1 MKIKLIL
8 ALVAALMSMFG
19 YFTSQEKNPVTGQ
32 MQRVALSPE
41 QEVMLGRK
49 AAPEM
54 AQQHGGLSPDREGQ
68 AIVDRVGQRL
78 VGRGLVGRGLAGQ
91 TPYKFDFH
99 LLRDQRTINAF
110 ALPGGQ
116 IFITEALARKLR
128 SEGEMAGVLGHEVGH
143 VIERHAAEHL
153 AKAQLLQGLGGAA
166 VIAAYD
172 PDRPG
177 SSYQHQVLAQ
187 AMAQLLNMKFGRED
201 ELESDRIGVK
211 LMADA
216 GYDPRGMIRV
226 MQVLAEAGRSRGQS
240 PEFFSTHP
248 NPENRLQRIKEM
260 IEREYPQGVPAGM
273 ER

>member
-8 ALVAALMSMFG
+8 ALVAALMSVFG

-41 QEVMLGRK
+41 EEVMLGRK

-68 AIVDRVGQRL
+68 ELVDRVGQRL
-78 VGRGLVGRGLAGQ
+78 VGQALSGK
-91 TPYKFDFH
+91 TPYRFDFH
-99 LLRDQRTINAF
+99 LLRDQKTINAF

-116 IFITEALARKLR
+116 IFITDALARRLR
-128 SEGEMAGVLGHEVGH
+128 SEGELAGVLGHEVGH
-143 VIERHAAEHL
+143 VIERHSAEHL

-177 SSYQHQVLAQ
+177 SSHQHQVLAA
-187 AMAQLLNMKFGRED
+187 AMSQLLNMKFGRED

-216 GYDPRGMIRV
+216 GYDPRGMLRV
-226 MQVLAEAGRSRGQS
+226 MQVLAQAGKSRGKS

-260 IEREYPQGVPAGM
+260 IERDYPGGVPAGLK
-273 ER
+273 R

>member
-1 MKIKLIL
+1 MKIKLVL
-8 ALVAALMSMFG
+8 ALVAALMSVFG

-54 AQQHGGLSPDREGQ
+54 AEQHGGLSPDQEGQ
-68 AIVDRVGQRL
+68 ALVDRVGQRL
-78 VGRGLVGRGLAGQ
+78 ASRSLSGK
-91 TPYKFDFH
+91 TPYRFDFH
-99 LLRDQRTINAF
+99 LLRDAKTINAF

-116 IFITEALARKLR
+116 IFITEGLARRLR
-128 SEGEMAGVLGHEVGH
+128 GEAELAGVLGHEVGH

-177 SSYQHQVLAQ
+177 SSQQHQVLAA
-187 AMAQLLNMKFGRED
+187 AMSQLLNMKFGRDD
-201 ELESDRIGVK
+201 ELESDRIGVQ
-211 LMADA
+211 LMADS
-216 GYDPRGMIRV
+216 GYDPRGMLRV

-273 ER
+273 TR